1 MTPRLASTRQ
11 TLYTTWLVVL
21 CVCATVDA
29 TAAEIVVMT
38 SGAFT
43 APYLDAAPLFE
54 RASGHSVNNVFGA
67 STGGAPDSIPTRLAR
82 GEAADIVIVSAQAL
96 DALIAANLVQPGSR
110 VDLVLSRIGVAV
122 RAGAPKPDI
131 STVEA
136 LVRTLREAE
145 SIAYSASV
153 SGTYISTELFPRLG
167 LAEELKPKSRRI
179 ESERVGT
186 IVARGDAELG
196 FQQISELLP
205 IEGIDYI
212 GPLPDEVQRV
222 STFSAGI
229 ASHARSPEAAR
240 ALIAFLASET
250 MAPIIRRYGLDP
262 VAPPEQREF
271 LLRDAEAE
279 RR

>member
-1 MTPRLASTRQ
+1 
-11 TLYTTWLVVL
+11 
-21 CVCATVDA
+21 
-29 TAAEIVVMT
+29 MT

-54 RASGHSVNNVFGA
+54 RASGHSVSNVFGA

-82 GEAADIVIVSAQAL
+82 GEAADIVIVSAEAL

-136 LVRTLREAE
+136 LVRTLRAAE

-167 LAEELKPKSRRI
+167 LAEELQPKSRRI

-205 IEGIDYI
+205 IAGIDYV

-229 ASHARSPEAAR
+229 ATHARSPEAAR
-240 ALIAFLASET
+240 TFIAFLASET
-250 MAPIIRRYGLDP
+250 VAPIVRRYGLDP
-262 VAPPEQREF
+262 VAPPDTRQ
-271 LLRDAEAE
+271 DA
-279 RR
+279 RRAVD

>member
-1 MTPRLASTRQ
+1 VYAF
-11 TLYTTWLVVL
+11 
-21 CVCATVDA
+21 AEA
-29 TAAEIVVMT
+29 TAAEVVVMT

-54 RASGHSVNNVFGA
+54 RASGHGVVNVFGA
-67 STGGAPDSIPTRLAR
+67 STGGAADSIPSRLAR
-82 GEAADIVIVSAQAL
+82 GEPADIVIVSAQAL
-96 DALIAANLVQPGSR
+96 DALIAANQVQPGSR

-131 STVEA
+131 STVPA
-136 LVRTLREAE
+136 LVNSLRTAK

-167 LAEELKPKSRRI
+167 LADELKAKSRRI

-186 IVARGDAELG
+186 VVARGDAELG

-205 IEGIDYI
+205 IEGIDYV

-222 STFSAGI
+222 STFSAGV
-229 ASHARSPEAAR
+229 ATHARNPDAAR
-240 ALIAFLASET
+240 ELIAFLASEAV
-250 MAPIIRRYGLDP
+250 APLVRRYGLDP
-262 VAPPEQREF
+262 VRGDGQPESSGNVG
-271 LLRDAEAE
+271 RDEGGAAE

>member
-1 MTPRLASTRQ
+1 MTTRLGCTRR
-11 TLYTTWLVVL
+11 TLYAAWLFVL
-21 CVCATVDA
+21 AVGAIAEA
-29 TAAEIVVMT
+29 TAAEVVVMT

-54 RASGHSVNNVFGA
+54 QASGHSVVNVFGA

-82 GEAADIVIVSAQAL
+82 GEPADVVIVSAQAL
-96 DALIAANLVQPGSR
+96 DALIAANRVQPGSR
-110 VDLVLSRIGVAV
+110 VDLVLSRIGMAV
-122 RAGAPKPDI
+122 RSGAPQPDI

-136 LVRTLREAE
+136 LVRTLREAK

-205 IEGIDYI
+205 IEGIDYV

-229 ASHARSPEAAR
+229 ATNARNPEAAR
-240 ALIAFLASET
+240 ALIAFLASDT
-250 MAPIIRRYGLDP
+250 VMPIIRRYGLDP
-262 VAPPEQREF
+262 VAPGDGTQR
-271 LLRDAEAE
+271 RP
-279 RR
+279 